1 MNSIEIKLN
10 EVITQYNEL
19 ARITKLLVEQNN
31 ILKKRLEFVEE
42 VDDKMHN
49 IILAMFGQVAKKLG
63 MTEEEIIELYVKLI
77 KENDLQWKLED
88 QDKQA
93 SSP

>member
-1 MNSIEIKLN
+1 MSNLEIKLN

-19 ARITKLLVEQNN
+19 ARITKLLVEQNK
-31 ILKKRLEFVEE
+31 ILKNRLELIEN

-49 IILAMFGQVAKKLG
+49 IILTMFDAVAKKVG
-63 MTEEEIIELYVKLI
+63 YTEEEIINLYVKLI
-77 KENDLQWKLED
+77 KENDLQWKFED
-88 QDKQA
+88 QGKQD

>member
-1 MNSIEIKLN
+1 MSNLEIKLN

-19 ARITKLLVEQNN
+19 ARITKLLVEQNK
-31 ILKKRLEFVEE
+31 ILKDRLELIEN

-49 IILAMFGQVAKKLG
+49 IILTMFDAVAKKVG
-63 MTEEEIIELYVKLI
+63 YTEEEIINLYVKLI
-77 KENDLQWKLED
+77 KENDLQWKFED
-88 QDKQA
+88 QGKQD

>member
-49 IILAMFGQVAKKLG
+49 IILAMFDQVAKKLG